1 MRRRST
7 SLTSG
12 RWSSV
17 FWPPDAR
24 RAAVPRMVPGR
35 PRALQR
41 PWALAMSSVIAVPD
55 RAMPPFPAGAM
66 LRLRYRLRIGP
77 SEAQDMNSPNRP
89 SINRAHRS
97 PPRAASTATPQPT
110 TTKIN
115 TQLTCNHA
123 GQTARNAVLGRVAC
137 LDGGVRRRAGTWRSG
152 GLCRTCLPQPRRG
165 LGLGPTPGL
174 RLGLASSG
182 LRLAAR
188 LGIMSA
194 PLRGAVRLRAA
205 LLVRACRR
213 RACHLTAVRLPCAK
227 RKTCA
232 QLSMRHP
239 QLRQPEFT
247 RRSGS

>member
-24 RAAVPRMVPGR
+24 RAAVPRMAPGR

-41 PWALAMSSVIAVPD
+41 PWALDMSSVIAVPD

-97 PPRAASTATPQPT
+97 PPRAASAAAPRPT
-110 TTKIN
+110 T
-115 TQLTCNHA
+115 A
-123 GQTARNAVLGRVAC
+123 GVGTHGSRATTRGR
-137 LDGGVRRRAGTWRSG
+137 L
-152 GLCRTCLPQPRRG
+152 
-165 LGLGPTPGL
+165 
-174 RLGLASSG
+174 
-182 LRLAAR
+182 LAA
-188 LGIMSA
+188 LCSG
-194 PLRGAVRLRAA
+194 A
-205 LLVRACRR
+205 LLA
-213 RACHLTAVRLPCAK
+213 LTAGCVVVPARGVPVAYV
-227 RKTCA
+227 A
-232 QLSMRHP
+232 PVYPSPGAGWVWVRHP
-239 QLRQPEFT
+239 VYGWGWRHPVYGWQRGWE
-247 RRSGS
+247 S